1 MTVMSRTPVATTG
14 TQQDNGHRLHELRPA
29 ATARVTGFDAMPTA
43 VRRRLE
49 DLGLEE
55 GAEITMLRRAPLGDP
70 CIYRVRDYDLCLR
83 RREAREIRCESCE
96 QTQELW

>member
-1 MTVMSRTPVATTG
+1 MKSRMPVATTD
-14 TQQDNGHRLHELRPA
+14 TQQDSGYGLHELHPA
-29 ATARVTGFDAMPTA
+29 VTARVTGFGAMPIA

-55 GAEITMLRRAPLGDP
+55 GAEVTMVRRAPLGDP

-83 RREAREIRCESCE
+83 RREAREIRCETCE
-96 QTQELW
+96 QSQELW